1 MSPDALQPSRRR
13 PILAVML
20 AMAVLGVVAVLVG
33 KPRNPAAPPVAE
45 RLVSELVRQEGGL
58 TDPVNG
64 VLFTGWMLDRYPD
77 GALRSKS
84 WLSNGVLQGL
94 SEGWYTNGVQEIREH
109 FVAGKSQGV
118 VTRWREDGTM
128 LSEGTAVDGRLDG
141 TFRRWHPNGQLA
153 EEATLRLGV
162 PEGVSRAWHPD
173 GSLRAE
179 VQLEGGAVVRQ
190 QFWKAGERPAERVE
204 VASRVAP

>member
-1 MSPDALQPSRRR
+1 MPPDASTPARRR

-20 AMAVLGVVAVLVG
+20 ALAVLAVGAVVVG
-33 KPRNPAAPPVAE
+33 RPRKPVTLPIAE
-45 RLVSELVRQEGGL
+45 RLVSELVRRDGGL
-58 TDPVNG
+58 ADPATG
-64 VLFTGWMLDRYPD
+64 LLFTGWLLDRYPD

-109 FVAGKSQGV
+109 FVGGKSQGA
-118 VTRWREDGTM
+118 VTRWREDGTL
-128 LSEGTAVDGRLDG
+128 LSEGTAVDGRLEG

-153 EEATLRLGV
+153 EEATLRVGV

-179 VQLEGGAVVRQ
+179 VQLERGTVVRQ
-190 QFWKAGERPAERVE
+190 QFWKTGERPAERVE
-204 VASRVAP
+204 VASRIAP

>member
-1 MSPDALQPSRRR
+1 LV
-13 PILAVML
+13 AVML
-20 AMAVLGVVAVLVG
+20 AMAVLAGVVVLVG
-33 KPRNPAAPPVAE
+33 RSRKPVTPPRAE
-45 RLVSELVRQEGGL
+45 RLVSELVRQDGGL
-58 TDPVNG
+58 ADPATG
-64 VLFTGWMLDRYPD
+64 RLFTGWLLDRYPD

-94 SEGWYTNGVQEIREH
+94 SEGWYPNGVQEIREH
-109 FVAGKSQGV
+109 FVAGKSQGS

-128 LSEGTAVDGRLDG
+128 LSEGIAVDGRLEG
-141 TFRRWHPNGQLA
+141 IFRRWHSNGQLA

-162 PEGVSRAWHPD
+162 PEGVSRAWYPD

-179 VQLEGGAVVRQ
+179 VQLDGGTVVRQ